1 MTGII
6 GRKKI
11 KNIQKEE
18 DNLFHPRTHAGQIR
32 VAGFF
37 NLFFIKKI

>member
-1 MTGII
+1 LGSFWMLTRAMTGII

-18 DNLFHPRTHAGQIR
+18 DNLFDPHSRR
-32 VAGFF
+32 S
-37 NLFFIKKI
+37 N